1 MVEESCPGHN
11 RDDEMNSSTN
21 LAHSIIR
28 QLIECGI
35 SDFVLSPGSRNAPL
49 SIALHE
55 AAAANLI
62 ELHVKIDERG
72 AAFFALGLAKASD
85 NYVAVICTSGTA
97 AANFHPAVLEAF
109 HSQAKLLIITADRPA
124 KLRKTG
130 ANQTTNQV
138 DLYQG
143 VATHDFATAIQIAH
157 LLIGGPVHLNPQFE
171 EPLIPN
177 EKIDWLN
184 GLHVTS
190 LPKESKSGPKLSVQ
204 DGVLVVGHDRGG
216 FSTDQ
221 ISALIKNLN
230 WPVIAEDPISFPQ
243 ATAHASLFLADEQIR
258 NKLAANTVIVIGR
271 TTLSRSTNAFIAL
284 AKKLIVID
292 PRVSKID
299 SARSGDQLLSV
310 IPVAVECNQSPDQNW
325 QAAAASAAGAL
336 ETLGWSEQAA
346 IIEIAES
353 IPDEA
358 ALFVGSSRPIRDIE
372 AFVHPRAG
380 VTVFANRGLA
390 GIDGNISTIFGVAQK
405 FEKTFAILG
414 DLTYLHD
421 ISALVNKSAQNLRI
435 FVIDNNGGG
444 IFSTLP
450 QAKVDGFEELFGTP
464 HNLDL
469 FAVTK
474 GFGVAVTKVS
484 NLVELQA
491 VISKPVA
498 GFDVVIVQTPS
509 RAENADRL
517 KELTHMV
524 SKAVRIG
531 INLA

>member
-1 MVEESCPGHN
+1 
-11 RDDEMNSSTN
+11 
-21 LAHSIIR
+21 
-28 QLIECGI
+28 
-35 SDFVLSPGSRNAPL
+35 
-49 SIALHE
+49 
-55 AAAANLI
+55 
-62 ELHVKIDERG
+62 
-72 AAFFALGLAKASD
+72 
-85 NYVAVICTSGTA
+85 
-97 AANFHPAVLEAF
+97 
-109 HSQAKLLIITADRPA
+109 
-124 KLRKTG
+124 
-130 ANQTTNQV
+130 
-138 DLYQG
+138 
-143 VATHDFATAIQIAH
+143 

-204 DGVLVVGHDRGG
+204 DGVLVIGHDRGG

-221 ISALIKNLN
+221 ISTLIKNLN
-230 WPVIAEDPISFPQ
+230 WPVISEDPISFPQ

-258 NKLAANTVIVIGR
+258 NKLVANTVIVIGR
-271 TTLSRSTNAFIAL
+271 TTLSRSTNAYISL

-292 PRVSKID
+292 PRVTKID
-299 SARSGDQLLSV
+299 SARSGDQLLSA
-310 IPVAVECNQSPDQNW
+310 IPIAVECDQSPDQNW

-336 ETLGWSEQAA
+336 ETLSWSEQSVV
-346 IIEIAES
+346 IEIAES
-353 IPDEA
+353 IPDDA

-380 VTVFANRGLA
+380 VNVFANRGLA
-390 GIDGNISTIFGVAQK
+390 GIDGNISTIFGVAQR

-450 QAKVDGFEELFGTP
+450 QATVDGFEELFGTP

-474 GFGVAVTKVS
+474 GFGVAVTEVS
-484 NLVELQA
+484 NLVELQS
-491 VISKPVA
+491 VISKPVV
-498 GFDVVIVQTPS
+498 GLDVVIIQTPS
-509 RAENADRL
+509 RTENADRL